1 MSDVRK
7 IEKTDDGSLSM
18 SVKHGGSAAQSDLD
32 LEQHSD
38 DGDGYYAADIWGLHA
53 PRSWPRR
60 CSSVVVTDK
69 HCVKSLEHD
78 VRNEGRMSY
87 SGTNYDEIMRV
98 SCLRHNNSSNV
109 RLRQQYRENMVRKV
123 V

>member
-1 MSDVRK
+1 MF
-7 IEKTDDGSLSM
+7 ENHKTDLQTVKGGNAVAVGAVTAGRACN
-18 SVKHGGSAAQSDLD
+18 SVQFGEAFEG
-32 LEQHSD
+32 E
-38 DGDGYYAADIWGLHA
+38 
-53 PRSWPRR
+53 
-60 CSSVVVTDK
+60 

-87 SGTNYDEIMRV
+87 SGTNYDEITRV

>member
-1 MSDVRK
+1 MTSGASLRVV
-7 IEKTDDGSLSM
+7 DGILRM
-18 SVKHGGSAAQSDLD
+18 TIY
-32 LEQHSD
+32 
-38 DGDGYYAADIWGLHA
+38 DGF
-53 PRSWPRR
+53 
-60 CSSVVVTDK
+60 VET

-87 SGTNYDEIMRV
+87 FGNNYDEIMRV
-98 SCLRHNNSSNV
+98 SCLQHNDSSNV